1 MSLTEERIQILKM
14 LEEGKIT
21 VEEAAK
27 LLSALETGSKTEK
40 EAAHASGSSGRSARW
55 LRIRVTN
62 EAGGKEKVA
71 VNLPIG
77 LVNVGMKIGT
87 KFVPELQDLDP
98 ADVNEAIEEIKRGAS
113 GKIVE
118 VHDENGEH
126 VEIFVE

>member
-1 MSLTEERIQILKM
+1 MSITEERLQILKM
-14 LEEGKIT
+14 LESGTINAED
-21 VEEAAK
+21 AAK
-27 LLSALETGSKTEK
+27 LLSALEAGEPAGSGATNGGPKGK
-40 EAAHASGSSGRSARW
+40 AARW

-62 EAGGKEKVA
+62 EAGGKEKVS

-98 ADVNEAIEEIKRGAS
+98 ADLTEAIEEIKRGAS

-126 VEIFVE
+126 IEIFVE